1 MTSDSRSPHDQAA
14 FTTIYR
20 EHYPQILA
28 YLRRRVAAAAAEEY
42 CADVFGRAWANFS
55 SLHNPQRPLPWLYG
69 IAGNVVKEYYRGKSS
84 RQDHVE
90 EEAELDQIAAD
101 DFSQVADLSLDI
113 NRALN
118 TLPFADRDIIALHAW
133 EQLSI
138 PDIAASLGITENNA
152 RVKLHRAR
160 TRLKEALEPEN
171 LGQP

>member
-1 MTSDSRSPHDQAA
+1 M
-14 FTTIYR
+14 
-20 EHYPQILA
+20 
-28 YLRRRVAAAAAEEY
+28 
-42 CADVFGRAWANFS
+42 
-55 SLHNPQRPLPWLYG
+55 
-69 IAGNVVKEYYRGKSS
+69 
-84 RQDHVE
+84 E

>member
-1 MTSDSRSPHDQAA
+1 MTSDLRSPQDQTT

-28 YLRRRVAAAAAEEY
+28 YLRRRIAAESAEEY
-42 CADVFGRAWANFS
+42 CADVFGRAWVNFL
-55 SLHNPQRPLPWLYG
+55 SLKAPQRPLPWLYG
-69 IAGNVVKEYYRGKSS
+69 IAGNVVKEYYRGKSF

-101 DFSQVADLSLDI
+101 EFSQVADLSLDI

-118 TLPFADRDIIALHAW
+118 TLPFADRDIITLHAW

-171 LGQP
+171 LGRP

>member
-1 MTSDSRSPHDQAA
+1 MTSDYRSSQDQAT

-28 YLRRRVAAAAAEEY
+28 YLRRRVAAAVAEEY

-69 IAGNVVKEYYRGKSS
+69 IAGNVVKEYYRGKSA
-84 RQDHVE
+84 RQDRVE
-90 EEAELDQIAAD
+90 EAAELDQIAAD

-118 TLPFADRDIIALHAW
+118 ALSFGDRDIIALHAW

-138 PDIAASLGITENNA
+138 ADIAASLGITENNA

-160 TRLKEALEPEN
+160 TRLKEVLEPEN
-171 LGQP
+171 LGRS

>member
-1 MTSDSRSPHDQAA
+1 M
-14 FTTIYR
+14 
-20 EHYPQILA
+20 
-28 YLRRRVAAAAAEEY
+28 
-42 CADVFGRAWANFS
+42 
-55 SLHNPQRPLPWLYG
+55 
-69 IAGNVVKEYYRGKSS
+69 
-84 RQDHVE
+84 E

-118 TLPFADRDIIALHAW
+118 TLPFADRDIITLHAW

-171 LGQP
+171 LGRP